1 VARCGRKI
9 LKILGWIVAGVLSLI
24 LLVTL
29 AFYLGRGLIMQR
41 TLTYLN
47 ENRPGEIRME
57 QMNLI
62 PFMNFPDVLL
72 QLRNVSFYEK
82 EVLPDSL
89 YQEPILWLNEV
100 YISLDIVDLIKG
112 TVDVS
117 EVRLLNGFVRLEIYE
132 DSVSNLENALGI
144 RFGEGTREDT
154 VGPARRINLEKIELT
169 DILALFHDRTR
180 DNRVNLKVNQL
191 SSSFSYLPGLIEADI
206 ELNVDINEIKYLT
219 YSIEKKEAVQFESRV
234 SIDTERKHVEIDP
247 SSLQIAGLELETWGS
262 YSYSEEP
269 NVNLAFRATNTG
281 LDVLNFLFMGVLDL
295 DEIEQIG
302 AGSIHLDGNI
312 TGSLKNQ
319 LPVVRVNGS
328 ARQIGFRIKSVERDV
343 TGISFDM
350 FATNGSKK
358 DLSEGWLEVKDFS
371 ASFPEG
377 NLRCNLR
384 AKNLVTPEIDL
395 EMNGDVEIT
404 GLEQMIKVDKLSAL
418 EGYVSLAGKLKGVLD
433 RGSDRFLNESGTLD
447 VIARDVGFV
456 LDKDTISGI
465 SGAIYMEDSIIG
477 ARDLGVIFN
486 GNRLKVEVKVENILY
501 YLLGYKR
508 DVKAQVSL
516 ASEVIYP
523 ERIMH
528 DTMVA
533 GFLGEELR
541 GVHLR
546 AGASIKH
553 QELDLFLK
561 KDSFPAF
568 QFTLDSFGVALPLF
582 ADISDMKAAVNLGHD
597 TLYLPYLDGMI
608 GSSGLHL
615 SGEVAN
621 YASLLRRDSGAV
633 VSLEYSLASDVMR
646 AEDFLSYGGRFML
659 PEVYR
664 TEYLENLHLAGSL
677 MLPVAGLLSDTID
690 LDFGLTIRDLRWNFR
705 YYPLAF
711 NHFNIQLRK
720 EGDQLIINE
729 LSGEIG
735 DNNLKLNA
743 MVGNFTDSLRHNIYG
758 SMVLESDL
766 LDLNELLDYQL
777 PEELKDTVMR
787 VSSGTKEPNR
797 LDQIDYPDFS
807 LNVNIGELRYGDSRI
822 HGMQG
827 ELRSSSDKIL
837 SMDHLVIV
845 DEHGGTMQFTG
856 QLNVANPGFYNLSTE
871 IDLKDI
877 HVKDLDFEMQ
887 IGEEIYTL
895 KENFA
900 GLVKATGLAEVYI
913 TPDYKLDMAATTA
926 MFNVE
931 VTDGELNN
939 FKPLEAAG
947 KYLNNK
953 DLYHVRFST
962 LRNSFT
968 LIDSKIIIPLM
979 IIESSIGQLLIEG
992 EQGLDKSYLYLMY
1005 VPTWLVKDAAKSRL
1019 TNAGDDQQEDQ
1030 IRKMK
1035 MGKFLMLTLWS
1046 DGKISEVKLGDKR
1059 ENYR

>member
-508 DVKAQVSL
+508 DVKAQISL

-546 AGASIKH
+546 AGASIK
-553 QELDLFLK
+553 E
-561 KDSFPAF
+561 
-568 QFTLDSFGVALPLF
+568 
-582 ADISDMKAAVNLGHD
+582 
-597 TLYLPYLDGMI
+597 
-608 GSSGLHL
+608 
-615 SGEVAN
+615 
-621 YASLLRRDSGAV
+621 
-633 VSLEYSLASDVMR
+633 
-646 AEDFLSYGGRFML
+646 
-659 PEVYR
+659 
-664 TEYLENLHLAGSL
+664 
-677 MLPVAGLLSDTID
+677 GLLPGI
-690 LDFGLTIRDLRWNFR
+690 
-705 YYPLAF
+705 PV
-711 NHFNIQLRK
+711 H
-720 EGDQLIINE
+720 
-729 LSGEIG
+729 
-735 DNNLKLNA
+735 
-743 MVGNFTDSLRHNIYG
+743 
-758 SMVLESDL
+758 
-766 LDLNELLDYQL
+766 
-777 PEELKDTVMR
+777 
-787 VSSGTKEPNR
+787 
-797 LDQIDYPDFS
+797 
-807 LNVNIGELRYGDSRI
+807 
-822 HGMQG
+822 
-827 ELRSSSDKIL
+827 
-837 SMDHLVIV
+837 
-845 DEHGGTMQFTG
+845 TG
-856 QLNVANPGFYNLSTE
+856 
-871 IDLKDI
+871 
-877 HVKDLDFEMQ
+877 
-887 IGEEIYTL
+887 
-895 KENFA
+895 
-900 GLVKATGLAEVYI
+900 
-913 TPDYKLDMAATTA
+913 
-926 MFNVE
+926 
-931 VTDGELNN
+931 
-939 FKPLEAAG
+939 
-947 KYLNNK
+947 
-953 DLYHVRFST
+953 
-962 LRNSFT
+962 
-968 LIDSKIIIPLM
+968 
-979 IIESSIGQLLIEG
+979 
-992 EQGLDKSYLYLMY
+992 
-1005 VPTWLVKDAAKSRL
+1005 
-1019 TNAGDDQQEDQ
+1019 
-1030 IRKMK
+1030 
-1035 MGKFLMLTLWS
+1035 
-1046 DGKISEVKLGDKR
+1046 
-1059 ENYR
+1059 